1 MILSPMATGNGAF
14 VVHSQLA
21 KHLPDYELMPYD
33 PRRTFFPPSLYSLGR
48 DKSPDIIHTT
58 PDYGIFHQ
66 RDDVPLVLTFH
77 GYAIDCE
84 LFPYSSLLQKIHGRT
99 DLRWFHK
106 LAVERADVITAV
118 SQFTANL
125 AKKDLGISK
134 PIKVIYN
141 GVDEQQFTPV
151 KRVPSREVK
160 VLFSGNL
167 TQRKGAH
174 WLLPII
180 QKLDKRI
187 SIYYTSG
194 LREKSQLVQHPR
206 LKPLGRIPYAKMP
219 EVYQQMDILLFP
231 TVREG
236 FGLAAV
242 EAMACGLPVVAT
254 NGSALP
260 EVVTDGM
267 GGLLCSLGS
276 VSSFVEAIQALAE
289 SAVLRKQMGE
299 FNRSEVEYRFNL
311 EKMIKNYRDLFMHQ
325 LECVPELR
333 GC

>member
-1 MILSPMATGNGAF
+1 MILSPVATGNGAF

-21 KHLPDYELMPYD
+21 KHLPDYELVPYD
-33 PRRTFFPPSLYSLGR
+33 PRRTFFPPSLYPLGR

-77 GYAIDCE
+77 GYAIDRE
-84 LFPYSSLLQKIHGRT
+84 LFPYSSRLQKIHGRT

-106 LAVERADVITAV
+106 LAIERANIITAV
-118 SQFTANL
+118 SQFTADL
-125 AKKDLGISK
+125 AKKDLGITK

-141 GVDEQQFTPV
+141 GVDEQKFTPL
-151 KRVPSREVK
+151 KRTPGREIK

-180 QKLDKRI
+180 QKLDGRI

-219 EVYQQMDILLFP
+219 EVYQQMDMLLFP

-236 FGLAAV
+236 FGLAAA

-254 NGSALP
+254 NSSALP
-260 EVVTDGM
+260 EVITHDK
-267 GGLLCSLGS
+267 GGFLCPLGD
-276 VSSFVEAIQALAE
+276 IQAFARSIQILADDPI
-289 SAVLRKQMGE
+289 LRREMGE
-299 FNRSEVEYRFNL
+299 FNRAEIESKFTL
-311 EKMIKNYRDLFMHQ
+311 ERMMKNYSDFFGKLT
-325 LECVPELR
+325 
-333 GC
+333 G

>member
-1 MILSPMATGNGAF
+1 MVLSPIATGNGAF

-21 KHLPDYELMPYD
+21 KHLPDYYLLPYD
-33 PRRTFFPPSLYSLGR
+33 PRRTFFPPSLYPLGR
-48 DKSPDIIHTT
+48 GKKADVIHTT
-58 PDYGIFHQ
+58 PDYGVFHQ
-66 RDDVPLVLTFH
+66 RDDIPLVLTFH
-77 GYAIDCE
+77 GYAIDRE

-118 SQFTANL
+118 SRFTADL
-125 AKKDLGISK
+125 AKKDLGITK

-151 KRVPSREVK
+151 KKAPSREIK

-167 TQRKGAH
+167 TRRKGAH

-180 QKLDKRI
+180 QKLDERI

-206 LKPLGRIPYAKMP
+206 LKPLGRIPHEKMA
-219 EVYQQMDILLFP
+219 EVYQQMDMLLFP

-236 FGLAAV
+236 LSLAAL
-242 EAMACGLPVVAT
+242 EAMACGLPIVAT
-254 NGSALP
+254 DVSSLP
-260 EVVTDGM
+260 EIIIYNQ
-267 GGLLCSLGS
+267 GGFLCPIGN
-276 VSSFVEAIQALAE
+276 VEAFACSILKLADN
-289 SAVLRKQMGE
+289 APLRQDMGA
-299 FNRSEVEYRFNL
+299 FNRARL
-311 EKMIKNYRDLFMHQ
+311 EQKFTVSRMIDDYRDLLMG
-325 LECVPELR
+325 LDY
-333 GC
+333 